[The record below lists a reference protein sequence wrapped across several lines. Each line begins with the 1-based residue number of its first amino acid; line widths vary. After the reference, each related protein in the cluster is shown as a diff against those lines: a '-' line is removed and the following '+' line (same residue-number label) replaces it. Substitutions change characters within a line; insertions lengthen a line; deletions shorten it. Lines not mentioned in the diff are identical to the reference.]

1 MPVLKEFDPLR
12 LCTSDYSF
20 HFIIFF
26 FFVLFVLSLIFE
38 REMSMLYA
46 AWTFFAHSASLRRHH
61 LIIVQY

>member
-46 AWTFFAHSASLRRHH
+46 A
-61 LIIVQY
+61 